1 MTYEE
6 LKKEANKLGYKLIK
20 KTEPIKRLPCTCG
33 CKMVYNYYSS
43 HYCGYKCRKCGRMS
57 VSPNK
62 NDKVVSQR
70 QKTIDW
76 NNMIKGEQR

>member
-6 LKKEANKLGYKLIK
+6 LKKEADKLGYKLIK
-20 KTEPIKRLPCTCG
+20 KTEPVKRLPCTCG
-33 CKMVYNYYSS
+33 CKRVYYCYEFFYEGLVCKSCGKFSYS
-43 HYCGYKCRKCGRMS
+43 RKGAS
-57 VSPNK
+57 
-62 NDKVVSQR
+62 DR

>member
-6 LKKEANKLGYKLIK
+6 LKKEADKLGYKLIK
-20 KTEPIKRLPCTCG
+20 KTEPVKRLPCTCG
-33 CKMVYNYYSS
+33 CKMVYNYYSAR
-43 HYCGYKCRKCGRMS
+43 YCGLKCRKRGRMS
-57 VSPNK
+57 VSYI
-62 NDKVVSQR
+62 VASQR